1 MFDRT
6 RTSLP
11 AGVGYLVRMTVQIA
25 LRLDNG
31 LAESARTAAAETG
44 TNLSEWIRR
53 AIRREVA
60 AATARRARAEE
71 DARPP
76 LYTPE
81 QEDALL
87 ASRRTRAVA
96 AFEHRE

>member
-1 MFDRT
+1 
-6 RTSLP
+6 
-11 AGVGYLVRMTVQIA
+11 MTVQIA
-25 LRLDNG
+25 LRLDQG

-53 AIRREVA
+53 AIRREAA

-81 QEDALL
+81 QEDALM
-87 ASRRTRAVA
+87 ASRRARAVA
-96 AFEHRE
+96 AFETRG